1 MLRFIV
7 AGTAAVLAVA
17 AGCATVGTAE
27 APRMITVKGQL
38 AYAQRVALPGN
49 AGAIVEVRDTSQPEG
64 KGVVAERRIELRGRQ
79 VPIPFELEV
88 DPARLEPGR
97 PYAVRGGITL
107 GGRPAWISD
116 PVPIAARSGTV
127 DLGTLALQ
135 PVRIGAF
142 PSTFVC
148 GDLRM
153 TLDFL
158 GEKAR
163 LTVGQAEWEM
173 RQTRA
178 ASGARF
184 EAVNDP
190 TTWFWNKGQGG
201 RLSIKGREYPE
212 CREASVSGA
221 DVQGVEWIV
230 EDINGGGIIDR
241 SRATLVFGPDGRLS
255 GRGSCNAYTGR
266 YAMTGDGVTV
276 SGIAGTKMSCAPS
289 LMAQEARFHEVLR
302 DVKRFEI
309 RADGALVLHTDDRRS
324 ILARRGGTA

>member
-1 MLRFIV
+1 MLRVVVVGAV
-7 AGTAAVLAVA
+7 AALAAA
-17 AGCATVGTAE
+17 AGCASVGTAE

-49 AGAIVEVRDTSQPEG
+49 AGAVVEVRDTSQPEG

-79 VPIPFELEV
+79 VPIPFELDV
-88 DPARLEPGR
+88 DPAGLEPGR

-116 PVPIAARSGTV
+116 PVPLAARSGTV

-148 GDLRM
+148 GDLRA

-163 LTVGQAEWEM
+163 LTVGQTEWEM
-173 RQTRA
+173 RQTRT

-201 RLSIKGREYPE
+201 LLSIKGREYPE
-212 CREASVSGA
+212 CREASVSAA
-221 DVQGVEWIV
+221 DVRGAEWIV
-230 EDINGGGIIDR
+230 EDIDGGGIIDR

-255 GRGSCNAYTGR
+255 GRGSCNVFTGQ
-266 YAMTGDGVTV
+266 YVITGDAVSV
-276 SGIAGTKMSCAPS
+276 SGIAGTKVSCAPS

-302 DVKRFEI
+302 EVRRFEI

-324 ILARRGGTA
+324 ILARRGRAG